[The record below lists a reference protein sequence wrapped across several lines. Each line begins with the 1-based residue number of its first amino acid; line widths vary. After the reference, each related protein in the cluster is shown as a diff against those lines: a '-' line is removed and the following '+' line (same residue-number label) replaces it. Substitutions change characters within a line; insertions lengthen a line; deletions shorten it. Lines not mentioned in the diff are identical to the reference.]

1 MEIKLNDQDMFEARM
16 ALEDTMTKLEKNQR
30 LSSVKK
36 IQLKLK
42 HIQTETET
50 KTLILIEL
58 DTR

>member
-1 MEIKLNDQDMFEARM
+1 MEIKLNDQDMFEAHM

-36 IQLKLK
+36 IQLK
-42 HIQTETET
+42 HTQTETET